1 MYDGSDRSHHAW
13 TNRSTRITRIDFQ
26 YGIMF
31 LKILL
36 IFSPFCLFFCVPA
49 CRHTNSVVFGCQFL
63 FLRSHRYDPDKQ
75 PADLYPL
82 PLTVTSQS
90 SQSPA
95 FCPVPLPLFFQP
107 FSVRLIYVFLRSFLS
122 TLRSTYPFSSSPRSV
137 RDTAGGSVLVFA
149 ASSELVI
156 FPFSPICKIAP
167 ITENSELLSPGIRS
181 DTFSFFKLVHRTKQF
196 FKCIFHVF
204 PPPFAANA

>member
-1 MYDGSDRSHHAW
+1 MPTSMISDVYDGSDRSHHAW

-36 IFSPFCLFFCVPA
+36 IFSPFCLFCVPA

-95 FCPVPLPLFFQP
+95 FCPVPLPPFPALLCQTDICIPAVFF
-107 FSVRLIYVFLRSFLS
+107 VN
-122 TLRSTYPFSSSPRSV
+122 
-137 RDTAGGSVLVFA
+137 
-149 ASSELVI
+149 
-156 FPFSPICKIAP
+156 AP
-167 ITENSELLSPGIRS
+167 LYI
-181 DTFSFFKLVHRTKQF
+181 SFFLQSAQCARHSRR
-196 FKCIFHVF
+196 KCFGLRRQL
-204 PPPFAANA
+204 